1 MKKFTAFLIAAIM
14 VLSMIPMTAGAA
26 DESLHPIVKD
36 VVGFDGDFAES
47 GSCFAP
53 DRTVARG
60 EVAAILCRCGI

>member
-1 MKKFTAFLIAAIM
+1 MKKFSAFLIAAIM
-14 VLSMIPMTAGAA
+14 VLSMMPMTAGAS
-26 DESLHPIVKD
+26 DSTHSIVKD